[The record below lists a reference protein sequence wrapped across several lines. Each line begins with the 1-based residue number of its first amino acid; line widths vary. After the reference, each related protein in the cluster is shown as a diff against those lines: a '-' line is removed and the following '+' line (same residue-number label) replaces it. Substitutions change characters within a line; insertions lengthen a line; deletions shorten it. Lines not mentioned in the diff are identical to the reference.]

1 MGIIAVI
8 LGILAVACAALA
20 TFLFGVT
27 GGIVAGV
34 IGACA
39 IGLAI
44 FKRIKTGKG
53 GIGAIAIGLIAIIL
67 AFSLTSMWS
76 NVFTEL
82 HDKAVEYKPD
92 GLWAQVSE
100 NTDGGIMGIIARI
113 PNDEASLNTLLE
125 EMNDLNAIKAE

>member
-20 TFLFGVT
+20 TFLFGIA
-27 GGIVAGV
+27 GGIAAGV
-34 IGACA
+34 LCVCA

-53 GIGAIAIGLIAIIL
+53 GISAIVIGVVALIL
-67 AFSLTSMWS
+67 AFMLTGIWS
-76 NVFTEL
+76 NAFTAL

-100 NTDGGIMGIIARI
+100 NTDGGIMGIISNL
-113 PNDEASLNTLLE
+113 PSDEAGLNTLLE
-125 EMNDLNAIKAE
+125 EMNDLNNIKAE